1 MSSLRWQRRP
11 VLRRPVMVVAFG
23 GWNDAADAASTA
35 VEYLVRTW
43 SARVFAE
50 IDPED
55 FFDFT
60 VARPQIR
67 LEDGLTRRIEWPA
80 ITLSAASVPG
90 SQRDVVL
97 LRGTEPALRWR
108 HFSDAVVG
116 VAAELGVEM
125 VVGLGA
131 LLADIAHTRPV
142 KVTGTA
148 ADPALVAR
156 LGLSRS
162 RYEGPTGILGVLHEA
177 FAAAGIPS
185 VSLWASVPHYV
196 AQSPSPKATLA
207 LVERTVGLLGVS
219 LDAFDLKVATSAYER
234 QVNEMVAAD
243 EDAVVYVAHLEQAGD
258 DIIGD
263 DDLLEPVSADELA
276 DEVSDYLRD
285 HHGEP

>member
-1 MSSLRWQRRP
+1 
-11 VLRRPVMVVAFG
+11 MVVAFG

>member
-1 MSSLRWQRRP
+1 MSSIHWQRRP
-11 VLRRPVMVVAFG
+11 TLRRPVMVIAFG
-23 GWNDAADAASTA
+23 GWNDAADAATAA

-50 IDPED
+50 IDPEE

-67 LEDGLTRRIEWPA
+67 LEDGITRRIEWPTV
-80 ITLSAASVPG
+80 TLSAAAVPG
-90 SQRDVVL
+90 AQRDIVL
-97 LRGTEPALRWR
+97 LRGTEPGLRWR
-108 HFSDAVVG
+108 HFSQTVVN
-116 VAAELGVEM
+116 VATELGVEM

-148 ADPALVAR
+148 ADADLVTR
-156 LGLSRS
+156 FGLQRS
-162 RYEGPTGILGVLHEA
+162 RYEGPTGILGILHEA
-177 FAAAGIPS
+177 FASAGIPS

-207 LVERTVGLLGVS
+207 LVERTAGLLGVS
-219 LDAFDLKVATSAYER
+219 VEAFDLKVATSVYER

-243 EDAVVYVAHLEQAGD
+243 EDAVVYVAHLEEAGD
-258 DIIGD
+258 DEAGD
-263 DDLLEPVSADELA
+263 QELIEPMSGDALA
-276 DEVSDYLRD
+276 AEVSQFLRE
-285 HHGEP
+285 HQGEQ

>member
-1 MSSLRWQRRP
+1 
-11 VLRRPVMVVAFG
+11 MVVAFG
-23 GWNDAADAASTA
+23 GWNDAADAATAA

-50 IDPED
+50 IDPEE

-67 LEDGLTRRIEWPA
+67 LEDGINRRIEWPSV
-80 ITLSAASVPG
+80 TLAAASVPD
-90 SQRDVVL
+90 SHRDIVL
-97 LRGTEPALRWR
+97 LRGTEPGLRWR
-108 HFSDAVVG
+108 HFCQAVVS
-116 VAAELGVEM
+116 VATDLGVEM

-148 ADPALVAR
+148 ADPELVTR
-156 LGLSRS
+156 FGLQRS
-162 RYEGPTGILGVLHEA
+162 SYEGPTGILGILHDA

-185 VSLWASVPHYV
+185 MSLWASVPHYV

-207 LVERTVGLLGVS
+207 LVERTAGLLGVS
-219 LDAFDLKVATSAYER
+219 LDAFDLKVATSVYER

-243 EDAVVYVAHLEQAGD
+243 EDAIVYVAHLEEAGD
-258 DIIGD
+258 DESDGEDPI
-263 DDLLEPVSADELA
+263 EPVSGDALA
-276 DEVSDYLRD
+276 AEVTQFLRG
-285 HHGEP
+285 HQSEQ

>member
-1 MSSLRWQRRP
+1 M
-11 VLRRPVMVVAFG
+11 VLAFG
-23 GWNDAADAASTA
+23 GWNDAADAASAA
-35 VEYLVRTW
+35 VEYLVRAW

-67 LEDGLTRRIEWPA
+67 LRDGLTRRIEWPT

-90 SQRDVVL
+90 GQRDIVL
-97 LRGTEPALRWR
+97 LAGAEPGLRWR
-108 HFSDAVVG
+108 HFAEAVVS
-116 VAAELGVEM
+116 VATELNVEM

-148 ADPALVAR
+148 ADPELVTR
-156 LGLSRS
+156 FGLSTS
-162 RYEGPTGILGVLHEA
+162 RYEGPTGILGILHDA
-177 FAAAGIPS
+177 FATAGIPS

-207 LVERTVGLLGVS
+207 LVERTVGLLGVK
-219 LDAFDLKVATSAYER
+219 LDAFDLKVATSVYER

-243 EDAVVYVAHLEQAGD
+243 EDAVVYVARLEEAGD
-258 DIIGD
+258 QDLAD
-263 DDLLEPVSADELA
+263 DEPLEPVSGDELA
-276 DEVSDYLRD
+276 REVSKFLRD
-285 HHGEP
+285 QQGEQ

>member
-1 MSSLRWQRRP
+1 M
-11 VLRRPVMVVAFG
+11 RRPVMVVAFG

>member
-1 MSSLRWQRRP
+1 
-11 VLRRPVMVVAFG
+11 MVVAFG
-23 GWNDAADAASTA
+23 GWNDAADAATAA

-43 SARVFAE
+43 SAGVFAE
-50 IDPED
+50 IDPEE

-67 LEDGLTRRIEWPA
+67 LEDGLTRRIEWPT
-80 ITLSAASVPG
+80 ITLAAATVPG
-90 SQRDVVL
+90 ASRDIVL

-108 HFSDAVVG
+108 HFSEAVVG
-116 VAAELGVEM
+116 AATELGVEM

-148 ADPALVAR
+148 ADPDLVAR
-156 LGLSRS
+156 FGLQRS
-162 RYEGPTGILGVLHEA
+162 RYEGPTGILGVLHDA
-177 FAAAGIPS
+177 FASAGIPS

-219 LDAFDLKVATSAYER
+219 LDAFDLKVATSVYER

-243 EDAVVYVAHLEQAGD
+243 EDAVVYVAHLEEASD
-258 DIIGD
+258 DEIGD
-263 DDLLEPVSADELA
+263 DEMLEPVSGDELA
-276 DEVSDYLRD
+276 KEASQFLRD
-285 HHGEP
+285 NQGET

>member
-1 MSSLRWQRRP
+1 MNSIRWQRHP
-11 VLRRPVMVVAFG
+11 SLRRPIMVVAFG
-23 GWNDAADAASTA
+23 GWNDAADAASAA
-35 VEYLVRTW
+35 VEYLVRVW

-55 FFDFT
+55 YFDFT

-67 LEDGLTRRIEWPA
+67 LEEGITRRIEWPS
-80 ITLSAASVPG
+80 ITLSAATVPG
-90 SQRDVVL
+90 ASRDIVL
-97 LRGTEPALRWR
+97 LSGTEPALRWR
-108 HFSDAVVG
+108 HFSEAVVS
-116 VAAELGVEM
+116 AATELGVEM

-148 ADPALVAR
+148 ADPDLVAR
-156 LGLSRS
+156 FGLQRS
-162 RYEGPTGILGVLHEA
+162 RYEGPTGILGVLHDA
-177 FAAAGIPS
+177 FATADIPS

-219 LDAFDLKVATSAYER
+219 LDALDLKVATSVYER

-243 EDAVVYVAHLEQAGD
+243 EDAVVYVAHLEEAGD
-258 DIIGD
+258 DDMGD
-263 DDLLEPVSADELA
+263 DMLEPVSGDELA
-276 DEVSDYLRD
+276 NEVSQFLRD
-285 HHGEP
+285 NQGEA